1 MSFQEVLDFRVQ
13 IIRKYIMV
21 VNVPLHCSVASP
33 PFPYNKPGSLT
44 NYMRRWWPKTFYSP
58 SLISSVTQSYTNPVK
73 WQTSA
78 CKRVAASSSA
88 AAVDYVC
95 LPACCLP
102 ARLPDCLS
110 MAIAPVRPPAFLLCC
125 LFLFFSLALYV
136 TVLFEATRIQCN
148 DDDDGNETTLS
159 AACGGSAAWRS
170 TPTTPRRSFSSSMR
184 DESTRC
190 S

>member
-1 MSFQEVLDFRVQ
+1 M
-13 IIRKYIMV
+13 
-21 VNVPLHCSVASP
+21 
-33 PFPYNKPGSLT
+33 
-44 NYMRRWWPKTFYSP
+44 
-58 SLISSVTQSYTNPVK
+58 VTQNILLALLDLLSHSVIYKSGKMANICV
-73 WQTSA
+73 Q
-78 CKRVAASSSA
+78 ASSSKQQRR
-88 AAVDYVC
+88 C
-95 LPACCLP
+95 RRLCMPACLP
-102 ARLPDCLS
+102 ARLPACLS

>member
-1 MSFQEVLDFRVQ
+1 MVFQEILDFRVQ
-13 IIRKYIMV
+13 ITRKYIMV
-21 VNVPLHCSVASP
+21 VNVPLHCSEASP

-78 CKRVAASSSA
+78 CKRVAAA
-88 AAVDYVC
+88 AAPLPSTMYAC
-95 LPACCLP
+95 LPVSLP
-102 ARLPDCLS
+102 ASLTSASATACLL
-110 MAIAPVRPPAFLLCC
+110 AWLLCC

-159 AACGGSAAWRS
+159 AACGGAAAVWRS
-170 TPTTPRRSFSSSMR
+170 TPPPPRRSFSSSMR

>member
-1 MSFQEVLDFRVQ
+1 M
-13 IIRKYIMV
+13 
-21 VNVPLHCSVASP
+21 
-33 PFPYNKPGSLT
+33 
-44 NYMRRWWPKTFYSP
+44 
-58 SLISSVTQSYTNPVK
+58 VTQNILLALLDLLSHSVIYKSGKMANICV
-73 WQTSA
+73 QASS
-78 CKRVAASSSA
+78 SSSA

-95 LPACCLP
+95 LPACLP
-102 ARLPDCLS
+102 ASLPACLS
-110 MAIAPVRPPAFLLCC
+110 IAIAPVRPPAFLLCC

-159 AACGGSAAWRS
+159 AACGGAAAWRS
-170 TPTTPRRSFSSSMR
+170 TPTPPRRSFSSSMR